1 MNENGFNGTIHEM
14 PTAEKTTYNPGH
26 YNKEKEERE
35 KRECLIPKCLL
46 DALEAA
52 EILSDK
58 LDDISADKAVSDFY
72 PIVVEDLIDA
82 AVKISTEIRDC
93 IGQSIAIVK
102 R

>member
-1 MNENGFNGTIHEM
+1 MDEKTFNGTIHEM
-14 PTAEKTTYNPGH
+14 STGEKTTYNPGH

-58 LDDISADKAVSDFY
+58 LDDILADKAVEGFY
-72 PIVVEDLIDA
+72 SIEINDLIDA
-82 AVKISTEIRDC
+82 TMKVTTEIRDC

-102 R
+102 K